1 MLQALTDAVESPS
14 TGVRV
19 LGVPEIRADR
29 ANEVFG
35 AALAR

>member
-19 LGVPEIRADR
+19 LGVPEIRAMMD
-29 ANEVFG
+29 
-35 AALAR
+35 